1 MRVDA
6 FDFEL
11 PEDRIA
17 LRPVSPRDT
26 ARLLVVHGAEFG
38 DRHVRDLPKLLQPG
52 DLMVFN
58 DTRVLPAALEGIRS
72 RGEAEARIH
81 SNLHKRVDQARWK
94 AFVRPAKR
102 LRPGD
107 VISFWRAGSMR
118 LSSTWRVAKRS
129 WRSRSKALFWM
140 RRSISVVRC
149 RCRPTSRQNAPWT
162 HKTRTT
168 ISPYLPEK
176 DGSVASPTASLHFT
190 SDLMDSLAER
200 GVDTAFLTLH
210 VGAGTF
216 LPVKADDTDD
226 HAMHAEFG
234 VVPDT
239 VVDAVARCRARGGQV
254 IAVGTTVLRLLE
266 TAADGAGG
274 VKPWSG
280 ETDIFIT
287 PGFAFHAVDV
297 LMTNFHL
304 PRSTLFMLVSAFCGL
319 ETMKSAY
326 AHAIEAGYRFYSY
339 GDASLLFRS
348 QDKQARP

>member
-107 VISFWRAGSMR
+107 VISFGGGLDATVEHMAGGEAQLAFSVEGAVLDEAINQRGAMP
-118 LSSTWRVAKRS
+118 LPPYITAKRAVDAQDADDYQPIFA
-129 WRSRSKALFWM
+129 R
-140 RRSISVVRC
+140 
-149 RCRPTSRQNAPWT
+149 
-162 HKTRTT
+162 
-168 ISPYLPEK
+168 E

-216 LPVKADDTDD
+216 LPVKSDDTED